1 MPFAFVQ
8 DVPANEAMYAQIKEL
23 LPAGA
28 PAGLV
33 VHLAVKRE
41 GGLRYIDVWETEAQW
56 DTFRHEHVEPAVE
69 KVLAGYGIPHTH
81 DDVAFDPLELVDVWL
96 GGAQSR

>member
-1 MPFAFVQ
+1 MMSFAFVQ
-8 DVPANEAMYAQIKEL
+8 DVPANETMYAQIKEL
-23 LPAGA
+23 LPDAA

-41 GGLRYIDVWETEAQW
+41 GGLRYIDVWETEAHW
-56 DTFRHEHVEPAVE
+56 DAFRNDHVEPAVE

-81 DDVAFDPLELVDVWL
+81 DDVVFDSLDVVDVWL
-96 GGAQSR
+96 GA